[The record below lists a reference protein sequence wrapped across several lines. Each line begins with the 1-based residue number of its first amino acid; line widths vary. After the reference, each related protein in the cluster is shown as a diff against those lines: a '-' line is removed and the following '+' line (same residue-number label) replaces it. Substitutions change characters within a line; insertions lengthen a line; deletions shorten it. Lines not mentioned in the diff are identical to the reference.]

1 MRLVVLTEIPE
12 DSDLRR
18 QWNALVHRVSQPQ
31 VFYTWE
37 WSLAVQRAY
46 RAELHPLI
54 FLAYDEEECLCAVAS
69 LAVDDAGR
77 ASFLCANTGDY
88 CDFLS
93 LPKDKAEFVGRVLAA
108 LRKRGIGHITLTN
121 LPADSDSVA
130 ALRRALPESRYRMFA
145 RTAYH
150 CAQVSLGGLERRAGE
165 TQPFVPGHRMVRRK
179 LNALRRLAPA
189 RLEHGHT
196 WNQIEPLLP
205 QFMDAH
211 VARFQVI
218 GRVSN
223 MARPERRLF
232 LEELTKLL
240 AECGWVAL
248 TRLMSGDRAT
258 AWNYGFQFQG
268 TWFWYQ
274 PTFDSAM
281 ERYSPGFCLLAMMV
295 EEATENPAL
304 DTVDLGLGAEEY
316 KDKFANQSRETLYVT
331 LRASALQHVRE
342 IVRYRAAQVIKANP
356 HVEAGIRAVLDQ
368 RFGHSPTTT
377 DKERKTR
384 GEAAPIAQR
393 HPDADA
399 EAATA
404 ANTPVV
410 AEKLSFQTEMGR
422 IARQSGIV
430 FAGTVFTAVLGYG
443 FKVYLARWLGAEAL
457 GLYALGITMVS
468 FLGIFN
474 VIGIPESAVRFVAL
488 YSAQKNFDALRGL
501 LWNGLW
507 MLLAA
512 SLISAT
518 LFLEL
523 GPWVGTHFYH
533 SPQLAR
539 YLPWFVPIMVTG
551 VMSTYF
557 GSILAGYR
565 EIGRRTMI
573 TKFVSSP
580 ITMVVSV
587 LLITLGAALP
597 GYLAAQIVSAA
608 VVTLLLASLVW
619 KLTPVEARLPD
630 IKRLGIERHV
640 WSFAA
645 AMFGVGLMQFLMGQ
659 TDRVAL
665 GVYRG
670 AREVGI
676 YAVVAG
682 LVAYETIILQSV
694 NQIFAPVIADVHSRG
709 EHELLGRLFQ
719 TLTKWMLGLTFPLAI
734 VMIIFARPI
743 MRMFGHEFEA
753 GWSILVI
760 GTFGQLVNCGVGSVG
775 YLLLMSGNQIRLV
788 RVQAVMAI
796 VMVVLTFELVPHWGA
811 LGAAIAA
818 AITNIGMNTLNLLQ
832 VRRSM
837 KLSPYNLSYWKLL
850 PPIGT
855 ALGIAMVVNWA
866 SASARAEWAVIL
878 SALALSYLGFSIVA
892 LAMGL
897 DTDDR
902 LISDAVW
909 ARARGFFGR

>member
-1 MRLVVLTEIPE
+1 MRLVQLTEIPE

-18 QWNALVHRVSQPQ
+18 QWNALVQRVSQPQ

-46 RAELHPLI
+46 RAELHPLL
-54 FLAYDEEECLCAVAS
+54 FLAYDEEESLCGVAS
-69 LAVDDAGR
+69 LAVDDDGH

-93 LPKDKAEFVGRVLAA
+93 LPNDKAEFVGRVLGE

-130 ALRRALPESRYRMFA
+130 ALREASTESRYRIFA
-145 RTAYH
+145 RTAYN
-150 CAQVSLGGLERRAGE
+150 CAQVSLRRLERRPGE
-165 TQPFVPGHRMVRRK
+165 TQPVVPGHRLVRRK
-179 LNALRRLAPA
+179 INALRRLAPA
-189 RLEHGHT
+189 RLEHANT
-196 WNQIEPLLP
+196 IDEINPILSE
-205 QFMDAH
+205 FMDAH
-211 VARFQVI
+211 VARFQAT

-223 MARPERRLF
+223 MARPERRMF

-240 AECGWVAL
+240 AEDGWVAL
-248 TRLMSGDRAT
+248 TRLMSGDQAI
-258 AWNYGFQFQG
+258 AWNYGFQFHG

-274 PTFDSAM
+274 PTFDSAL

-295 EEATENPAL
+295 EEAAENPAL

-331 LRASALQHVRE
+331 LRASVLRHVRE
-342 IVRYRAAQVIKANP
+342 IVRYRAAEVVKASP
-356 HVEAGIRAVLDQ
+356 RVEAGIRSVLY
-368 RFGHSPTTT
+368 RSLAHSP
-377 DKERKTR
+377 
-384 GEAAPIAQR
+384 
-393 HPDADA
+393 
-399 EAATA
+399 ATA
-404 ANTPVV
+404 DTEWKTG
-410 AEKLSFQTEMGR
+410 AEPSTVRRQSASEAGDRMPAVGEKPSFQTEMGR

-430 FAGTVFTAVLGYG
+430 FAGTIFTAVLGYG

-474 VIGIPESAVRFVAL
+474 VMGIPESAVRFVAL
-488 YSAQKNFDALRGL
+488 YSAQKKFVALRAF

-507 MLLAA
+507 ILMAA
-512 SLISAT
+512 SLIST
-518 LFLEL
+518 VIFLEL
-523 GPWVGTHFYH
+523 GPWVAAHLYH

-551 VMSTYF
+551 VIGTYF

-565 EIGRRTMI
+565 EVGRRTMI
-573 TKFVSSP
+573 TRFVSSP
-580 ITMVVSV
+580 VTMLGSVV
-587 LLITLGAALP
+587 LITLGGELR
-597 GYLAAQIVSAA
+597 GYLAAQIVSAV
-608 VVTLLLASLVW
+608 VVTSLLALLVW
-619 KLTPVEARLPD
+619 KLTAVEARLPD
-630 IKRLGIERHV
+630 IKPLGIERQV

-676 YAVVAG
+676 YAVAAG

-694 NQIFAPVIADVHSRG
+694 NQIFAPVIADIYSRG
-709 EHELLGRLFQ
+709 EHVLLGRLFQ
-719 TLTKWMLGLTFPLAI
+719 TLTKWMLGLTFPLAM

-743 MRMFGHEFEA
+743 MRMFGHDFEA
-753 GWSILVI
+753 GWIVLVI

-775 YLLLMSGNQIRLV
+775 YLLLMSGNQVRLV
-788 RVQAVMAI
+788 RVQAVMAA
-796 VMVVLTFELVPHWGA
+796 VMVVLTFELVPHWGV

-818 AITNIGMNTLNLLQ
+818 AITNVGMNALNLLE
-832 VRRSM
+832 VRRAM
-837 KLSPYNLSYWKLL
+837 KLSPYNLSYWKLML
-850 PPIGT
+850 PIGT
-855 ALGIAMVVNWA
+855 ALAITLLVSWV
-866 SASARAEWAVIL
+866 SKSARAEWAVIL
-878 SALALSYLGFSIVA
+878 SALVLSYLGFSVVA

-897 DTDDR
+897 DSDDR

-909 ARARGFFGR
+909 ARARGFFER